1 MIPEFYNRS
10 LPVNASHPTV
20 CKLIAE
26 VDAPVTNRGGGTT
39 PRMRRGKAPR
49 EEHSGLVPARTRRES
64 AASTAGAPS
73 RAVLFE
79 ALAAESVIRITP
91 FDLRARLSL
100 LPEFEN
106 GISSFFVELVY

>member
-1 MIPEFYNRS
+1 M
-10 LPVNASHPTV
+10 
-20 CKLIAE
+20 

-49 EEHSGLVPARTRRES
+49 EGRSGWVPARTRRES

-91 FDLRARLSL
+91 FDLRARLSVVQDA
-100 LPEFEN
+100 PPPPHVVRRRAASGTQSEAE
-106 GISSFFVELVY
+106 